1 MKLAKA
7 VSLIAALLI
16 VAPVWSASTVAFVQV
31 TGTSLIKSDTNSVK
45 SFFISLWGKL
55 KSLSP
60 KSNRQISNHKIVITA
75 GVRGAESV
83 DTLLNP
89 YWKDDL
95 SDDLDYT
102 SEVEVIPLDEIWESK
117 EASTLIGNDNIKLI
131 KLEAE
136 GAEPEVLKGASKTLR
151 RTHYISIDCGPE
163 RGLEQEAVLMPVL
176 ENLKQFGFEIIG
188 YYHKR
193 GIFLFRNDQLKLPET
208 ER

>member
-16 VAPVWSASTVAFVQV
+16 VAPVWSASTMAFVQV

-102 SEVEVIPLDEIWESK
+102 SEVE
-117 EASTLIGNDNIKLI
+117 LITRGNDLATGGGN
-131 KLEAE
+131 
-136 GAEPEVLKGASKTLR
+136 
-151 RTHYISIDCGPE
+151 
-163 RGLEQEAVLMPVL
+163 
-176 ENLKQFGFEIIG
+176 
-188 YYHKR
+188 
-193 GIFLFRNDQLKLPET
+193 
-208 ER
+208 